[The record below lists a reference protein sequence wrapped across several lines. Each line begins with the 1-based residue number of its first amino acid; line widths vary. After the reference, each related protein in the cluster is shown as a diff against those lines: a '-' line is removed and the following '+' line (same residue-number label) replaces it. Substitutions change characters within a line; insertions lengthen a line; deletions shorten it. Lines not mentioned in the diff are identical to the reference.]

1 MTRINCVPPAELHTK
16 HLVAE
21 YRELPRVFKLAEAA
35 AKRGGH
41 VPLAA
46 YTLGTGHVK
55 FFYTRLGYC
64 SRRFFQL
71 KEEMLR
77 RGYKPSYPY
86 PPLVEVG
93 TDWFQDWEPTTDALQ
108 LNRARLALRQPKT
121 DASRP
126 TRQFSSLGLSL
137 SHV

>member
-1 MTRINCVPPAELHTK
+1 MTRINCVPPEELSRQ

-21 YRELPRVFKLAEAA
+21 YRELPRVFALADKAYP
-35 AKRGGH
+35 KRDKF
-41 VPLAA
+41 VAPSQ

-55 FFYTRLGYC
+55 FFYQRLAYC

-77 RGYKPSYPY
+77 RGYKPSYQY

-93 TDWFQDWEPTTDALQ
+93 TEWFQDWEPDAAALA
-108 LNRARLALRQPKT
+108 LNRQRILERTTQK
-121 DASRP
+121 
-126 TRQFSSLGLSL
+126 
-137 SHV
+137 